1 MKNSTKLLYKNF
13 KLLALV
19 MFLMSM
25 LSIYVYMNYLTT
37 KTEVFTTI
45 KKDLIAEKLSLFHN
59 YVTHLQLEH
68 NIKSVKSMDKKELK
82 HMEHD
87 LELIKDKDITY
98 LYMLYK
104 DDNGQLRYLIDTTK
118 NELDKAARGQ
128 LFAPQTDIW
137 HKCYNTKKYQISLQ
151 KNLQTLWI
159 TLAYPV
165 VYQDKVVAVLGAD
178 FTYDIYN
185 QLIEHLQPME
195 NLFFYI
201 TVFMIML
208 FILSYLLLYLYYKI
222 NKKTYLDQ
230 LTQIYNRQYLQ
241 EFIQQ
246 KSLQNY
252 YLMLMDI
259 DYFKRV
265 NDHYGHDVGDDVLVA
280 VVNEIKSNLREDD
293 LIVRFGGEEFLIFI
307 SKKSTQEI
315 EGVAQRLRLAIE
327 NLTIRTH
334 SHILNIT
341 ISLGVNPCPYKARN
355 LDEAI
360 KICDEQLYIAKNE
373 GRNRI
378 SVFKDNNSEYSTSH
392 NRITD
397 IQEAVNYE
405 RILCAIQP
413 IMSVATQECN
423 KYEVLMRMKDK
434 DGKIIYPDAF
444 LPFIKNTSLYLT
456 LTKIILQKSI
466 ALLKEND
473 FSLSINLDLQDIL
486 NGDIIALFKETFE
499 KHHEFA
505 QRITI
510 EILEHEEIND
520 FEQLKENLQM
530 FKSLGFSIAIDD
542 FGSGYANFI
551 YLVNLDIDILKIDGS
566 LIRGIDEKSAA
577 YQVVKTILYYA
588 ANMNIL
594 TIAEQVET
602 KEEYDTLVTLGVD
615 YIQGYYLGKPVIQEE
630 KSQKE

>member
-1 MKNSTKLLYKNF
+1 MKNNTKLLYKNF

-25 LSIYVYMNYLTT
+25 LSIYVYMNYLST
-37 KTEVFTTI
+37 KNEVFTTI
-45 KKDLIAEKLSLFHN
+45 KKDFIAEKLSLFHN

-68 NIKSVKSMDKKELK
+68 NINSVKTMDDKELE
-82 HMEHD
+82 HLEHD

-104 DDNGQLRYLIDTTK
+104 DKNGQLRYLIDTTK
-118 NELDKAARGQ
+118 NEDDKATRGQ
-128 LFAPQTDIW
+128 LFAPQIDIW
-137 HKCYNTKKYQISLQ
+137 HKCYDTQKYQISLQ

-165 VYQDKVVAVLGAD
+165 VYQNKVVAVLGAD
-178 FTYDIYN
+178 FTYDIYD
-185 QLIEHLQPME
+185 QLIKHLQPME

-201 TVFMIML
+201 TIFMIML

-230 LTQIYNRQYLQ
+230 LTQIYNRQYLH

-252 YLMLMDI
+252 YLILMDI
-259 DYFKRV
+259 DHFKRV

-315 EGVAQRLRLAIE
+315 EGVAQRLRMAIE

-341 ISLGVNPCPYKARN
+341 ISLGVNPYPYKARN

-373 GRNRI
+373 GRNRV
-378 SVFKDNNSEYSTSH
+378 SVFQDNNSKYSTSH

-413 IMSVATQECN
+413 IISVATQECT
-423 KYEVLMRMKDK
+423 KYEVLMRMQDK
-434 DGKIIYPDAF
+434 DGTIIYPDTF

-466 ALLKEND
+466 ELLKANN

-486 NGDIIALFKETFE
+486 NGDILALFKETFAE
-499 KHHEFA
+499 HNEFA

-520 FEQLKENLQM
+520 FEQLKENLQL

-566 LIRGIDEKSAA
+566 LIRGIDEESTA

-588 ANMNIL
+588 TNMNIL

-602 KEEYDTLVTLGVD
+602 KEEYDTLVLLGVD
-615 YIQGYYLGKPVIQEE
+615 YIQGYYLGKPILQDE
-630 KSQKE
+630 KTQKE

>member
-1 MKNSTKLLYKNF
+1 
-13 KLLALV
+13 

-373 GRNRI
+373 GRNRV

-486 NGDIIALFKETFE
+486 NSDIIALFKETFE

-566 LIRGIDEKSAA
+566 LIRGIDEESAA

-602 KEEYDTLVTLGVD
+602 KEEYDTLVTLGID
-615 YIQGYYLGKPVIQEE
+615 YIQGYYLGKPVLQEE

>member
-566 LIRGIDEKSAA
+566 LIRGIDEESAA

>member
-1 MKNSTKLLYKNF
+1 
-13 KLLALV
+13 

-566 LIRGIDEKSAA
+566 LIRGIDEESAA